1 MNAIRRKLVRLMAS
15 AWHWVSI
22 GTADMGA
29 ALDFWVGRLGFEC
42 VARAEGDD
50 PGLREHWGVTDRQI
64 AQQAMVRSAGAEN
77 GGMHLVEWNVAA
89 ESVRAEAQVF
99 DLCPKNLDIYV
110 DDLPVRM
117 AQLTEQGV
125 VFRNEHYSEAVSPDG
140 VHFREIHLAGHD
152 DVNIVLLQVIGSDT
166 PIPDSGFYGIGSLVC
181 IVRNPAEE
189 KRFIDTVLGLSLSHN
204 NILKG
209 PEIEEMIGLPAGC
222 ALEVSIWAEPGQP
235 LGEVELVTYHG
246 TDGANRYPRAQPG
259 ARGITHL
266 NWWLDDIEAFAAH
279 LTEQGVSC
287 KLSKVEGSLI
297 QSSSSLIFQ
306 SPAGLRLEAHERS

>member
-1 MNAIRRKLVRLMAS
+1 MAS

-22 GTADMGA
+22 GTADMEG

-64 AQQAMVRSAGAEN
+64 ARQAMVRSVGAEN
-77 GGMHLVEWNVAA
+77 GGMHLVEWDVAA

-117 AQLTEQGV
+117 AQLTDQGV

-152 DVNIVLLQVIGSDT
+152 DINIVFLQVIGSDT
-166 PIPDSGFYGIGSLVC
+166 PIPDF
-181 IVRNPAEE
+181 
-189 KRFIDTVLGLSLSHN
+189 RFLWCRS
-204 NILKG
+204 
-209 PEIEEMIGLPAGC
+209 AGVYC
-222 ALEVSIWAEPGQP
+222 
-235 LGEVELVTYHG
+235 
-246 TDGANRYPRAQPG
+246 
-259 ARGITHL
+259 
-266 NWWLDDIEAFAAH
+266 
-279 LTEQGVSC
+279 
-287 KLSKVEGSLI
+287 
-297 QSSSSLIFQ
+297 
-306 SPAGLRLEAHERS
+306 ERSCIRETFY

>member
-1 MNAIRRKLVRLMAS
+1 
-15 AWHWVSI
+15 
-22 GTADMGA
+22 
-29 ALDFWVGRLGFEC
+29 
-42 VARAEGDD
+42 
-50 PGLREHWGVTDRQI
+50 
-64 AQQAMVRSAGAEN
+64 
-77 GGMHLVEWNVAA
+77 VEWDMAT

-152 DVNIVLLQVIGSDT
+152 DINIVLLQVIGSDS
-166 PIPDSGFYGIGSLVC
+166 PIPDSGFYGVGPLVC
-181 IVRNPAEE
+181 VVRDPAEE

-204 NILKG
+204 NILEG
-209 PEIEEMIGLPAGC
+209 PDIEEMIGLPAGC

-235 LGEVELVTYHG
+235 LGELELVTYQG

-259 ARGITHL
+259 TRGVTHL
-266 NWWLDDIEAFAAH
+266 NWWSHDLEAFAAH
-279 LTEQGVSC
+279 LRAEGVPHE
-287 KLSKVEGSLI
+287 LSRVESSLF
-297 QSSSSLIFQ
+297 QSSSSLIFH
-306 SPAGLRLEAHERS
+306 SPAGLRLEVHERS